1 MSRIAVAPR
10 LTFKPNGLD
19 FWPFRGGPGLAK
31 WIAVLVCAQFSAG
44 CMVPQN
50 VDAIQT
56 EPHPPPQFLVGVGEF
71 PDYLLAPQLQLYR
84 QGAADAAQT
93 PLPCHCVVEIPPL
106 SISEPDPTIDLTARW
121 FVDYDLSVARS
132 TSPVRAEALPGTFND
147 ATATRRQIGK
157 FDFDADALQILSS
170 GPHVLEVVVGET
182 AGFDDSPA
190 TGEPNRT
197 PKAGFTFAVYRFFI
211 NVKVEQDPT
220 RPSCPS
226 VPPSV
231 RVCQ

>member
-1 MSRIAVAPR
+1 
-10 LTFKPNGLD
+10 
-19 FWPFRGGPGLAK
+19 
-31 WIAVLVCAQFSAG
+31 
-44 CMVPQN
+44 MVPQN

-56 EPHPPPQFLVGVGEF
+56 EPHPPPQFLVGEF
-71 PDYLLAPQLQLYR
+71 PDYLVAPQLQLYR

-93 PLPCHCVVEIPPL
+93 PLPCHCVLEIPPL

-121 FVDYDLSVARS
+121 FLDYDLSVARS
-132 TSPVRAEALPGTFND
+132 TSPVRAEALPGTFD
-147 ATATRRQIGK
+147 DPTAVRRQIGK
-157 FDFDADALQILSS
+157 FDFDADALQIPS

-182 AGFDDSPA
+182 AGFDDRPG

-197 PKAGFTFAVYRFFI
+197 PKTGFTFAVYRCFI
-211 NVKVEQDPT
+211 NVRVEQDPA

-226 VPPSV
+226 APPSL

>member
-10 LTFKPNGLD
+10 LTFKPNRLD
-19 FWPFRGGPGLAK
+19 FWLFRGGPGLAK
-31 WIAVLVCAQFSAG
+31 WIAVFVCAQFSAG
-44 CMVPQN
+44 CMVPQT

-56 EPHPPPQFLVGVGEF
+56 EPHPPPQFLVGDF
-71 PDYLLAPQLQLYR
+71 PDYLVAPQLQLYR
-84 QGAADAAQT
+84 QGTADAAQT

-132 TSPVRAEALPGTFND
+132 TSPVRTEALPGTFND
-147 ATATRRQIGK
+147 ATAIQRQIGK
-157 FDFDADALQILSS
+157 FDFDADALQIPSS

-182 AGFDDSPA
+182 AGFNDSPA
-190 TGEPNRT
+190 AGEPNRT
-197 PKAGFTFAVYRFFI
+197 PKPGFTFAVYRFFI
-211 NVKVEQDPT
+211 NVKLEQDPA
-220 RPSCPS
+220 RPSCLSDPRPS
-226 VPPSV
+226 L